1 MTCKEHILSLLER
14 GKSKWHSSLEIELV
28 GRTARY
34 LGGTATRAAREL
46 AEKGEIVVRHTLMP
60 VTHNGKTKN
69 TRVAFYKNKK

>member
-1 MTCKEHILSLLER
+1 M
-14 GKSKWHSSLEIELV
+14 V
-28 GRTARY
+28 GRAARY